1 MNMIECGISNLSKSY
16 GATKIFENV
25 TFDIKTGERLGLI
38 GGNGTGKTTIMK
50 ILMGKEDYEGN
61 VFFRKGAKLGYLDQI
76 PVFEEDYTVKEVLY
90 LAFEAVFNIK
100 KQLTALEERL
110 SDPAENME
118 QLMKE
123 YGILQERFELLGG
136 YETEEKFSKVV
147 IGLNITEA
155 MLAMKFDKLS
165 GGEKSKIMLGKI
177 LLEKPDILLLDEP
190 SNHLDLKAI
199 EWLESYLKD
208 YKGAVLIISH
218 DRYFLDRVVDRI
230 VELDYYGV
238 ITYHGNYSYYL
249 VEKERR
255 FMEAMQHYKENQKKI
270 KRMEE
275 QIKRFRIWGQMRDSD
290 KMYKRAKEL
299 EKRLEKMEK
308 LDKPVLEKT
317 KIKLSQKAINRT
329 GKEVL
334 TLRDVKKG
342 FDTKLLFNEL
352 NLTLFYQDSLA
363 ILGDNGTGKSTLLKI
378 IMEELE
384 PDAGKVKYGAKLNI
398 GYLPQEIQFEDES
411 LSILEAFQY
420 QYNLTIGDAR
430 KELAKV
436 MFIKDDVFKK
446 INMLSGGEKSRL
458 KLCMLM
464 FEKTNFMI
472 LDEPTNHLDIDS
484 REVLEE
490 TLLNFQGTILFV
502 SHDRYFINKI
512 ATKIGEIDS
521 HHLTL
526 YQGDY
531 EYYKQELEKKAL
543 EDNNAKPK
551 VATVKRNHHEKDD
564 KKRRIQSNEKKLLSI
579 ETSIES
585 VEASIASITD
595 KMVSNSSNADELLT
609 LEKEKKGYLKMLDAH
624 MQEWEQI
631 SEILEKLES
640 RHIK

>member
-1 MNMIECGISNLSKSY
+1 MNMIECGISNLSKKSF

-50 ILMGKEDYEGN
+50 ILMGQEDYEGN
-61 VFFRKGAKLGYLDQI
+61 VFFRKGVKLGYLDQI
-76 PVFEEDYTVKEVLY
+76 PVFEEDYNVKEVLY
-90 LAFEAVFNIK
+90 LAFEEVFGVK
-100 KQLTALEERL
+100 KQLTVLEERL
-110 SDPAENME
+110 SDPTEDMD

-123 YGILQERFELLGG
+123 YGRIQERFELLGG
-136 YETEEKFSKVV
+136 YEMDEKVSKVT
-147 IGLNITEA
+147 IGLKITET
-155 MLAMKFDKLS
+155 MLAMKFDMLS

-177 LLEKPDILLLDEP
+177 LLEKPDLLLLDEP

-199 EWLESYLKD
+199 EWLEGYLKD
-208 YKGAVLIISH
+208 YNDAVLIISH
-218 DRYFLDRVVDRI
+218 DRYFLDRVANRI
-230 VELDYYGV
+230 VELDFYGV
-238 ITYHGNYSYYL
+238 TTYHGNYSYYL

-275 QIKRFRIWGQMRDSD
+275 QIKRFRIWGEMRDSD
-290 KMYKRAKEL
+290 KMYRRAKEL
-299 EKRLEKMEK
+299 EKRLEKMDK

-317 KIKLSQKAINRT
+317 KIKLSQKDINRT

-334 TLRDVKKG
+334 VLEEVKKG
-342 FDTKLLFNEL
+342 FDTKVLFNHL

-378 IMEELE
+378 IMEELQ
-384 PDAGKVKYGAKLNI
+384 PDNGKVKYGAKLNI
-398 GYLPQEIQFEDES
+398 GYLPQEINFEDEN

-420 QYNLTIGDAR
+420 KYNLTIGDAR

-464 FEKTNFMI
+464 FDETNFMI

-512 ATKIGEIDS
+512 ATKIGEIDNRR
-521 HHLTL
+521 LTF

-531 EYYKQELEKKAL
+531 EYYKQELEKKVA
-543 EDNNAKPK
+543 EVTFVKAKDSVIK
-551 VATVKRNHHEKDD
+551 KSNHNSQDET
-564 KKRRIQSNEKKLLSI
+564 KKN
-579 ETSIES
+579 
-585 VEASIASITD
+585 D
-595 KMVSNSSNADELLT
+595 
-609 LEKEKKGYLKMLDAH
+609 
-624 MQEWEQI
+624 
-631 SEILEKLES
+631 
-640 RHIK
+640 

>member
-1 MNMIECGISNLSKSY
+1 MNMIECGISNLSKSF

-50 ILMGKEDYEGN
+50 ILMGLEDYEGN
-61 VFFRKGAKLGYLDQI
+61 VFFRKGVKLGYLDQI
-76 PVFEEDYTVKEVLY
+76 PVFEKDYNVKEVLY
-90 LAFEAVFNIK
+90 LAFEEVFGVK
-100 KQLTALEERL
+100 KQLTVLEERL
-110 SDPAENME
+110 SDPTEDMD

-123 YGILQERFELLGG
+123 YGRIQERFELLGG
-136 YETEEKFSKVV
+136 YEMDEKVSKVT
-147 IGLNITEA
+147 IGLKITET
-155 MLAMKFDKLS
+155 MLAMKFDMLS

-177 LLEKPDILLLDEP
+177 LLEKPDLLLLDEP

-199 EWLESYLKD
+199 EWLEGYLKD
-208 YKGAVLIISH
+208 YDGAVLIISH
-218 DRYFLDRVVDRI
+218 DRYFLDRVANRI
-230 VELDYYGV
+230 VELDFYGV
-238 ITYHGNYSYYL
+238 TTYHGNYSYYL

-275 QIKRFRIWGQMRDSD
+275 QIKRFRIWGEMRDSD
-290 KMYKRAKEL
+290 KMYRRAKEL
-299 EKRLEKMEK
+299 EKRLEKMDK

-317 KIKLSQKAINRT
+317 KIKLSQKEINRT

-334 TLRDVKKG
+334 VLEEVKKG
-342 FDTKLLFNEL
+342 FDTKVLFNHL

-384 PDAGKVKYGAKLNI
+384 PDTGKVKYGAKLNI
-398 GYLPQEIQFEDES
+398 GYLPQEINFEDES

-420 QYNLTIGDAR
+420 KYNLTIGDAR

-464 FEKTNFMI
+464 FEETNFMI

-512 ATKIGEIDS
+512 ATKIGEIDNR
-521 HHLTL
+521 HLTF

-531 EYYKQELEKKAL
+531 EYYKQELEKKVA
-543 EDNNAKPK
+543 EVTFVKAKKPVIK
-551 VATVKRNHHEKDD
+551 KSNHNSQDETKKMIKSNQKRLAAIE
-564 KKRRIQSNEKKLLSI
+564 LSI
-579 ETSIES
+579 ET
-585 VEASIASITD
+585 VEASIASID
-595 KMVSNSSNADELLT
+595 EKMIGNSSNAGELIA
-609 LEKEKKGYLKMLDAH
+609 LENEKKEFIKILDTH
-624 MQEWEQI
+624 LQEWEKT
-631 SEILEKLES
+631 SEIIETLES
-640 RHIK
+640 N